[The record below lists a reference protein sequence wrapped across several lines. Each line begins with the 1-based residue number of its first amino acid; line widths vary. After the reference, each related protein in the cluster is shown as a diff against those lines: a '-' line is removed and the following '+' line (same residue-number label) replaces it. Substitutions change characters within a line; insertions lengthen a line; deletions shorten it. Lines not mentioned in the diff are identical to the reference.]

1 MLSRRRRRRSSAP
14 ELDKLTQLRDAYVH
28 NYTANVVLDRQH
40 ALLKFLVLCKQVSPG
55 DSAAALD
62 AVDYLNARRTNL
74 DSKQLHDL
82 MQRVAAFVML
92 EEQPVPMLEY
102 LSMFFVCKQQVAR
115 LIGKN
120 THVDERRLN
129 LRGSWLSWDSVRRAL
144 VIPDV
149 RKLALEI
156 QWEREIRPGEHEL
169 VRRQVNASHCS
180 AFTVAQAVRTPE
192 YLMAVRTGIMYGT
205 LEDLAKNGWLDSVI
219 LALIHTRMD
228 NRAGLDWLKRCV
240 VHEHA
245 MHRRP
250 ASDVYMIVLGE
261 AIAVVNNRQASLFRH
276 STTAFHAWCEVTPST
291 IDGRY
296 DVSNST
302 I

>member
-1 MLSRRRRRRSSAP
+1 MLR
-14 ELDKLTQLRDAYVH
+14 QLRDAYVH
-28 NYTANVVLDRQH
+28 GNITGVVLDRQH
-40 ALLKFLVLCKQVSPG
+40 ALLKFLVLCKQAAPG

-62 AVDYLNARRTNL
+62 AVDYLNARRTTLSSSQL
-74 DSKQLHDL
+74 DTL
-82 MQRVAAFVML
+82 MQRVAAFVMK
-92 EEQPVPMLEY
+92 EEQDVSTIEY

-115 LIGKN
+115 LVGERTVIN
-120 THVDERRLN
+120 ERRMN
-129 LRGSWLSWDSVRRAL
+129 LRDSWLSWESVRRAL

-156 QWEREIRPGEHEL
+156 QWEREVRPGEHEL
-169 VRRQVNASHCS
+169 VRRQANASHCS

-205 LEDLAKNGWLDSVI
+205 LENLDTNKWLDSVI
-219 LALIHTRMD
+219 LALVHTRMD

-240 VHEHA
+240 MYEHA
-245 MHRRP
+245 MFPRP
-250 ASDVYMIVLGE
+250 QPDVYMVVLGST
-261 AIAVVNNRQASLFRH
+261 IAVVSDGKASLFRH
-276 STTAFHAWCEVTPST
+276 ATTAFHAWSQATPQT

-296 DVSNST
+296 NVSNST